1 MNNTTVH
8 TLHRAII
15 MPKIFLIEN
24 GFISG
29 FLRISV
35 ENCKL
40 AVQFLNRLVQN
51 VFYIQV
57 IKMDSHGYL
66 VFGFFKLHLN
76 AKDGWRGF
84 LNAPYALI

>member
-1 MNNTTVH
+1 MYQILIIILNETTVRIN
-8 TLHRAII
+8 HRAII

-40 AVQFLNRLVQN
+40 AVQFLDRFVQN
-51 VFYIQV
+51 VFYIQDLE
-57 IKMDSHGYL
+57 MHS
-66 VFGFFKLHLN
+66 
-76 AKDGWRGF
+76 
-84 LNAPYALI
+84 